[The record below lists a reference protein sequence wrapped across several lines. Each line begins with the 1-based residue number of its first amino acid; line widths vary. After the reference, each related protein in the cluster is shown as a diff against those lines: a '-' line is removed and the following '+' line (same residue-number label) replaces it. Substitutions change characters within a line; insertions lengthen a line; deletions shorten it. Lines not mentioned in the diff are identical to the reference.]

1 MLFTVL
7 LFKEIAMSALPRV
20 TLFRKIRPSSALLL
34 ATALLLGAC
43 ATQPAQGSPSLTP
56 PAQTPPTQTPPT
68 QTPPGQTPATI
79 LTPTRLVFSSAKTTL
94 SLPQTLTLVNSGT
107 QSLGVNAVSIAGP
120 DAAAFVLDAPLS
132 LPLALEAGKTLTL
145 ALRFGPQDK
154 VGVLNA
160 TLRLETADRPLTLS
174 LAGLSAGGLEGENEP
189 PLAQVVQALGY
200 GTDVGGSGLLL
211 GTSPSRLGQE
221 VDAQMFRKAGAGPVT
236 LTPVARYSPAGP
248 LEFGLF
254 TLSGGTPALRPVG
267 EIDAQQFQTLN
278 PAFRQS
284 GVSFDP
290 GSENFGVYTG
300 ATGYSR
306 DADYTLDSLNAS
318 PKKDFN
324 PPVLHA
330 MRVYPLF
337 DEAGARMPGYLVAV
351 EASSNGDYQDAVFM
365 LNGAEPAPTAP

>member
-1 MLFTVL
+1 
-7 LFKEIAMSALPRV
+7 MSALPRV
-20 TLFRKIRPSSALLL
+20 TLLRKIRPGSALLL

-56 PAQTPPTQTPPT
+56 PG
-68 QTPPGQTPATI
+68 QTPPGQTPATT
-79 LTPTRLVFSSAKTTL
+79 LTPTRLVFSSVKTTL
-94 SLPQTLTLVNSGT
+94 SLPQTLTLVNRGT
-107 QSLGVNAVSIAGP
+107 QSLGVNTVSIAGP

-132 LPLALEAGKTLTL
+132 LPLTLGAGKTLTL

-174 LAGLSAGGLEGENEP
+174 LAGLSTGGLEGENEP

-200 GTDVGGSGLLL
+200 GTDVCGQPKNPGCASMLVL
-211 GTSPSRLGQE
+211 GTSAPLLGQE
-221 VDAQMFRKAGAGPVT
+221 ISAPLFRKTGAGPVT

-254 TLSGGTPALRPVG
+254 TLSGGTPTLHPAG

-300 ATGYSR
+300 ATDYSR
-306 DADYTLDSLNAS
+306 AADYTLDSLNAS
-318 PKKDFN
+318 SKKDFN

-330 MRVYPLF
+330 MRVYPLSN
-337 DEAGARMPGYLVAV
+337 EAGARVPGYLVAV
-351 EASSNGDYQDAVFM
+351 EASSNGDYQDAVFV